1 MTIIGQLRS
10 RSCAEHED
18 STIER
23 QRRAATRMCFG
34 EFLSVVVHETYA
46 APPHTWNPRHIWGG
60 SENRNDAHCA
70 SCNAR
75 YGDTIGPLTAAC
87 HGPTKENS

>member
-60 SENRNDAHCA
+60 SENRAH
-70 SCNAR
+70 AR
-75 YGDTIGPLTAAC
+75 CQVCGKVYGDAVSPLTEVC
-87 HGPTKENS
+87 PGVTKENS